1 MTADAE
7 ARFSEVGTGMMR
19 ANPEEASIM
28 RRVDED
34 EGSIMRRVD
43 DNEGTSMGLRH

>member
-1 MTADAE
+1 MTSDAE
-7 ARFSEVGTGMMR
+7 ARFSGAGTGMMR

-34 EGSIMRRVD
+34 EG
-43 DNEGTSMGLRH
+43 TFMGLQH